1 MRAQA
6 HSQDTTE
13 HGATSPSPSSAARPR
28 PHRPSCRAASPTR
41 RQLPFASA
49 DPTRR
54 AAPRRFVPGGSSE
67 RWGLY
72 FRDHWSTLS
81 VLIRNRAAWRR
92 FLISAGC
99 LLGGSITRVARTILG
114 GSDLVLNSICIFSTP
129 QALDLAFVSVQRA
142 PKNSLDLVPQVM

>member
-1 MRAQA
+1 MNGELAKEGEAASPLPVASRVDPESRPVRAQA
-6 HSQDTTE
+6 HSQDKTE

-99 LLGGSITRVARTILG
+99 LLGGIDYSRGSHDTRG
-114 GSDLVLNSICIFSTP
+114 VLTWF
-129 QALDLAFVSVQRA
+129 
-142 PKNSLDLVPQVM
+142 